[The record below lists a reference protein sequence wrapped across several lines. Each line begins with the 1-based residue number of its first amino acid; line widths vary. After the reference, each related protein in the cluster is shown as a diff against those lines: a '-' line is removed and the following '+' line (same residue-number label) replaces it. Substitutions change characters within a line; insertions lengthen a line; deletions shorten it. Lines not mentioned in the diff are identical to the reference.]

1 MEYILIGKIVNTFG
15 IKGELKVEVHTDF
28 VDERYSEGAAIYI
41 GDDHKEYTC
50 KKYRVHKNYV
60 LLTLKDYEDIN
71 LIEHLKNKKIYIK
84 DSDLKPLNN
93 AYYFKDLMDCEV
105 YMDNILK
112 GEVISV
118 EEGRASSYIR
128 VLKEDGKT
136 SLVPVLDV
144 YLDKV
149 DINNKRIDLKHL
161 EGLL

>member
-28 VDERYSEGAAIYI
+28 VDERYSEGATIYI
-41 GDDHKEYTC
+41 GDNYKEYTC
-50 KKYRVHKNYV
+50 KKYRIHKNYV
-60 LLTLKDYEDIN
+60 LLTLKGYEDIN

-84 DSDLKPLNN
+84 ESDLKPLDN

-105 YMDNILK
+105 YMDSILK
-112 GEVISV
+112 GKVTSV

-149 DINNKRIDLKHL
+149 DINNKRIDLKHM